1 MGSDPVTMVA
11 NSVYRHEQS
20 MGLAIHDTAW
30 RPDWNE
36 AVFRHA
42 GSTSVVVFV
51 EKHSLTVLA
60 VHLAKTG
67 LIITCQM
74 LRETVRTN
82 ELFTSDN
89 TPYVYRKE
97 MLVVVFDS
105 SMWII
110 TISKWEFLVLLTPSR
125 VKMDLVGEQ
134 NVTNHG
140 G

>member
-1 MGSDPVTMVA
+1 
-11 NSVYRHEQS
+11 
-20 MGLAIHDTAW
+20 
-30 RPDWNE
+30 
-36 AVFRHA
+36 
-42 GSTSVVVFV
+42 VFV